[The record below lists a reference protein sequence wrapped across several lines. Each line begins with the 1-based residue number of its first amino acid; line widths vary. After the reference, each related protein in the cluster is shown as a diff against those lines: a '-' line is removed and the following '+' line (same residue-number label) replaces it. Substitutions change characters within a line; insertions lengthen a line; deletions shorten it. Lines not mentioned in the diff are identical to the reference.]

1 MLLWRL
7 FVSLTKLIEIREKR
21 VNLSGGINFMRMLIH
36 ISCFSHLMLLI
47 HLPHKFVQCIKKGR
61 SYLENNL
68 TPSQVDFLL
77 AFNYVLTP
85 FVEKRSIRAGR
96 KSSMEHSLGSIKR
109 SWGEEN
115 TQVFYGWF
123 LVGFYNLFQ
132 ISNRLVLFLMWSS
145 GFGFWRH
152 LCLWVGLG
160 NIFMIY
166 EWLIFG

>member
-1 MLLWRL
+1 
-7 FVSLTKLIEIREKR
+7 
-21 VNLSGGINFMRMLIH
+21 MRMLIH

-109 SWGEEN
+109 S
-115 TQVFYGWF
+115 
-123 LVGFYNLFQ
+123 
-132 ISNRLVLFLMWSS
+132 
-145 GFGFWRH
+145 
-152 LCLWVGLG
+152 
-160 NIFMIY
+160 
-166 EWLIFG
+166 